1 MFVKLK
7 EISTFRFYS
16 CEEGRGRG
24 RIQNLLLISMQ
35 DHILLQEKLRFF
47 SSFRTGITG
56 SVNLNIIG
64 TVNTAVYIS
73 TGGEEEFGC
82 GGALMYI
89 GDEFRVSVSSC
100 LPILQQLPGKHT

>member
-1 MFVKLK
+1 MLWRDSK
-7 EISTFRFYS
+7 ITT
-16 CEEGRGRG
+16 
-24 RIQNLLLISMQ
+24 
-35 DHILLQEKLRFF
+35 HINKG
-47 SSFRTGITG
+47 SSFATKKNGNFFPFLILAGVTG

-89 GDEFRVSVSSC
+89 GDEFRVSVSCC
-100 LPILQQLPGKHT
+100 L

>member
-1 MFVKLK
+1 MF
-7 EISTFRFYS
+7 F
-16 CEEGRGRG
+16 
-24 RIQNLLLISMQ
+24 LI
-35 DHILLQEKLRFF
+35 LA
-47 SSFRTGITG
+47 GVTG

-89 GDEFRVSVSSC
+89 GDEFRVRAYSHQAKAEVKATK
-100 LPILQQLPGKHT
+100 IKE